1 MVGILDSLW
10 DGPIAGAMFSFREG
24 KDPMDEGML
33 SSLQDLSF
41 VFAAGPG
48 DDLTVFVDGVPY
60 AWGLTVTKS

>member
-1 MVGILDSLW
+1 
-10 DGPIAGAMFSFREG
+10 
-24 KDPMDEGML
+24 ML
-33 SSLQDLSF
+33 SSLHYLSQELCGSSKMFSVGWMSFF